1 MREDLMDRY
10 TDKAK
15 AIGGNWLHGWYYKCD
30 WKEHKHW
37 LRVQKDSHFK
47 DYAIDPKT
55 LCQCTGLKD
64 KNGVLIYEGDVVHVR
79 GGEQFHGHW
88 EIDYKETVKDI
99 RYIGFEI
106 AGEYD
111 HVEIISNIHDKEDQQ

>member
-1 MREDLMDRY
+1 MDRY
-10 TDKAK
+10 TYKAK
-15 AIGGNWLHGWYYKCD
+15 RLDNGD
-30 WKEHKHW
+30 WVLGYPLPVGKEANQMMI
-37 LRVQKDSHFK
+37 VNYINNGD
-47 DYAIDPKT
+47 DYGKVYQIDPKT

-111 HVEIISNIHDKEDQQ
+111 HVETISNVHDKEGQQ